1 MITRLARS
9 KIRSRA
15 VALTLATALAVAGVV
30 TGAPTGAAAAA
41 GVENEG
47 ADCAVPGLPDAG
59 SLPTNAR
66 LPDPFRKL
74 DGTRITARSDWRCR
88 REEIKRLAEKFV
100 YGEKPAKPASV
111 TGTVSRTGIGVNV
124 SHNGRSASFSASV
137 DLPSGSGPFPAVV
150 VLGGFGADTATIKAA
165 GAAVISYDPLAVGRE
180 GTPRN
185 NKQGAFYTI
194 YGSSSPT
201 GVLAAW
207 AWGVSRIIDV
217 IEQSGGSI
225 LRADATGV
233 TGCSRYGKGAFAVGA
248 FDQRIALTMP
258 IEAGS
263 GGLAAFRAI
272 PGESGAQPLSSAY
285 SEQPWLGDAFGTF
298 TGSPARLPV
307 DTHSV
312 VGMIAPRGLFIMDN
326 PHIDWLAARSAS
338 VGALGGAEV
347 YKALGAGG
355 NITYWSDVQDGNH
368 CATRSEWRGPL
379 QQNIQKFLLNTGS
392 YTGTMR
398 IAASKSGNLAEWRD
412 WQTPTLGDTGG
423 DTTAPSTPGTPTASA
438 ITATSATL
446 SWAAATDQG
455 GSGLA
460 GYDVHREQGTT
471 DPRLG
476 QSTTNSI
483 TLTGLTANT
492 QYQVYVRA
500 RDGAGNL
507 SGNSPVVTFTTTSTG
522 GDTSPPT
529 APAGLTAS
537 GTTST
542 GTSLS
547 WTASTDDT
555 GVAGYDVLRAPGASG
570 GTFARV
576 GGSATTSYNDTG
588 LAPSTAYRYQ
598 VVARDAAGNTS
609 PPSNTVQV
617 TTQPGSSTGGCTA
630 VATVQNQWA
639 TGYVIQPLT
648 ITNTGSTAITGWTVT
663 FTLPAGHTLTG
674 SWNGAVTTSG
684 QTVTIRNVAHNG
696 ALAPGAATTSVGFQ
710 ATRPNGNTTVPSTYT
725 CT

>member
-1 MITRLARS
+1 MITGLARS
-9 KIRSRA
+9 RL
-15 VALTLATALAVAGVV
+15 VALLTAATLSVMGALTA
-30 TGAPTGAAAAA
+30 APTQAAAAA
-41 GVENEG
+41 GVEDEG

-59 SLPTNAR
+59 SLPTTAR

-74 DGTRITARSDWRCR
+74 DGTRIATKADWRCLR
-88 REEIKRLAEKFV
+88 QETKRLAEKFV
-100 YGEKPAKPASV
+100 YGEKPAKPAAV
-111 TGTVSRTGIGVNV
+111 TGTVSRTGISVNV
-124 SHNGRSASFSASV
+124 SHNGRSASFSAGV
-137 DLPSGSGPFPAVV
+137 DLPSGTGPFPAVV
-150 VLGGFGADTATIKAA
+150 VLGGLGADTATIKAA

-180 GTPRN
+180 GTPRT
-185 NKQGAFYTI
+185 NKQGAFYTV
-194 YGSSSPT
+194 YGATSGT

-233 TGCSRYGKGAFAVGA
+233 TGCSRYGKGAFVVGA

-263 GGLAAFRAI
+263 GGVAAFRSI

-355 NITYWSDVQDGNH
+355 NLTYWSDVQDGTH
-368 CATRSEWRGPL
+368 CATRSEWRTPL

-398 IAASKSGNLAEWRD
+398 IAAAKSGNLAEWRD
-412 WQTPTLGDTGG
+412 WTTPTLTDGGG
-423 DTTAPSTPGTPTASA
+423 DTTAPTTPGTPSAGNVTATGATLTWTAS
-438 ITATSATL
+438 
-446 SWAAATDQG
+446 TDQG

-460 GYDVHREQGTT
+460 GYDVYREQGAT

-476 QSTTNSI
+476 QSATNSI

-507 SGNSPVVTFTTTSTG
+507 SPASATVTFTTTAGG

-529 APAGLTAS
+529 APSGLTAS
-537 GTTST
+537 GTTAT
-542 GTSLS
+542 GVTLS

-555 GVAGYDVLRAPGASG
+555 GVTGYDVLRAPGASG
-570 GTFARV
+570 GTFTQA
-576 GGSATTSYNDTG
+576 GTSATTSFADTG
-588 LAPSTAYRYQ
+588 LTPNTTYRYQ
-598 VVARDAAGNTS
+598 VRARDAAGNTS
-609 PPSNTVQV
+609 PVSNTAQV
-617 TTQPGSSTGGCTA
+617 TTQPGGSTGACAATG
-630 VATVQNQWA
+630 TVQTQWA

-648 ITNTGSTAITGWTVT
+648 VANTGTAAITSWTVT
-663 FTLPAGHTLTG
+663 FTLPAGHTVTG
-674 SWNGAVTTSG
+674 SWNGTVTTSG
-684 QTVTIRNVAHNG
+684 QNVTIRNVGHNG
-696 ALAPGAATTSVGFQ
+696 AIPAGASNGSAGFQ
-710 ATRPNGNTTVPSTYT
+710 VSRPNGDTAIPSGYT
-725 CT
+725 CA

>member
-1 MITRLARS
+1 MIIGLARS
-9 KIRSRA
+9 RL
-15 VALTLATALAVAGVV
+15 VALAVATTLSI
-30 TGAPTGAAAAA
+30 TGAMTVASTEAAAAA
-41 GVENEG
+41 GVEDEG

-59 SLPTNAR
+59 SLPTVSR
-66 LPDPFRKL
+66 LPDPFTKL
-74 DGTRITARSDWRCR
+74 TGTRIATRADWRCR
-88 REEIKRLAEKFV
+88 WQEIKKLAEKFV
-100 YGEKPAKPASV
+100 YGEKPPKPSSV
-111 TGTVSRTGIGVNV
+111 TGTVTRTGISVNV
-124 SHNGRSASFSASV
+124 SHNGRTAGFSAGV
-137 DLPSGSGPFPAVV
+137 DLPSGTGPFPAVV
-150 VLGGFGADTATIKAA
+150 VLGGLGADTATIKAA

-185 NKQGAFYTI
+185 NKQGAFYNI
-194 YGSSSPT
+194 YGASSGT

-217 IEQSGGSI
+217 IEQSGGTI

-233 TGCSRYGKGAFAVGA
+233 TGCSRYGKGAFVVGA

-258 IEAGS
+258 IESGS
-263 GGLAAFRAI
+263 GGVAAFRSI

-285 SEQPWLGDAFGTF
+285 SEQPWLGDAFSSF
-298 TGSPARLPV
+298 TGSPGRLPV

-355 NITYWSDVQDGNH
+355 NITYWSAVQDGTH
-368 CATRSEWRGPL
+368 CAGRPEWRTPL

-392 YTGTMR
+392 YTGSMR
-398 IAASKSGNLAEWRD
+398 IASNKSGNLAEWRD
-412 WQTPTLGDTGG
+412 WTTPALTDGGG
-423 DTTAPSTPGTPTASA
+423 DTTAPSTPGTPAASGV
-438 ITATSATL
+438 TATGATL
-446 SWAAATDQG
+446 TWAASTDQG

-460 GYDVHREQGTT
+460 GYDVHHEQGAT

-476 QSTTNSI
+476 QSATNSI

-507 SGNSPVVTFTTTSTG
+507 SASSSPVTFTTTGAG

-529 APAGLTAS
+529 APAGLAAS
-537 GTTST
+537 ATTST
-542 GTSLS
+542 GTTLT

-555 GVAGYDVLRAPGASG
+555 GVAGYEILRAAGATG
-570 GTFARV
+570 GTFTQA
-576 GGSATTSYNDTG
+576 GTSATTSYTDTG
-588 LAPSTAYRYQ
+588 LTPSTTYRYQ
-598 VVARDAAGNTS
+598 VRARDAAGNTS
-609 PPSNTVQV
+609 PVSGTAQI
-617 TTQPGSSTGGCTA
+617 TTQPGTSTGACAATG
-630 VATVQNQWA
+630 TVQTQWS

-648 ITNTGSTAITGWTVT
+648 ITNTGTSAITGWTVT
-663 FTLPAGHTLTG
+663 FTLPAGHTLSG
-674 SWNGAVTTSG
+674 SWNGTVTTSG

-696 ALAPGAATTSVGFQ
+696 TIAAGASNSSAGFQ
-710 ATRPNGNTTVPSTYT
+710 VTRPSGSTAVPSGYA
-725 CT
+725 CA